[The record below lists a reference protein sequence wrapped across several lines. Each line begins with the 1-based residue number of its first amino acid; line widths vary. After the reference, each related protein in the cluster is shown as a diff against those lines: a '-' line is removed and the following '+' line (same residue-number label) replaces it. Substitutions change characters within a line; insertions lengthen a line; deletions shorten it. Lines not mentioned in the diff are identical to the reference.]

1 MSADGAMV
9 GPRCDPRKAPSS
21 QGGKV
26 VTSDVAHVCATRV
39 PHVVGFQTAA
49 RALLEGV
56 NFFGH
61 AAVASWTSQQ
71 PGVLLGAM
79 LPDFAGMCG
88 GRVEAVDDEVICG
101 VALHHATDAV
111 FHQLPVVTELM
122 RELDARLDERRCGRG
137 PRRAVAHIGVELL
150 LDGALTREPVYRAA
164 YLAGLEHDAVLRWR
178 APDEAP
184 RFAILVERLRAGG
197 VPDDLRRPAAITARV
212 HRILAHRPLL
222 APSPDDLRAIGD
234 ALAGFQPRVEVAAE
248 TIVRAMRAA
257 LVDRPLPA

>member
-1 MSADGAMV
+1 MV
-9 GPRCDPRKAPSS
+9 GPLAERCKTPAS
-21 QGGKV
+21 QAGKV
-26 VTSDVAHVCATRV
+26 VTSDVAHVRATPV

-49 RALLEGV
+49 QALVEGV

-61 AAVASWTSQQ
+61 AAVASWTSQR

-88 GRVEAVDDEVICG
+88 GRVEGVDEDVVCG
-101 VALHHATDAV
+101 VAIHHATDRI
-111 FHQLPVVTELM
+111 FHQLPVVTALM
-122 RELDARLDERRCGRG
+122 RELDARLDERRCARG

-178 APDEAP
+178 EPDEAP
-184 RFAILVERLRAGG
+184 RFAILLERLRTRG
-197 VPDDLRRPAAITARV
+197 VPDDLRRPEAITARV

-222 APSPDDLRAIGD
+222 APSSDDLGAIGD

-257 LVDRPLPA
+257 LADGAPPG